1 MFLCCILAWKTHLC
15 HQEDAPVLGK
25 RIFLIP
31 ALLGLM
37 NSSTGYSQQIPSTL
51 DPQVIGKS
59 SIQSADVKD
68 QNLANQIAKRL
79 QESGLLHDFK
89 IEIKV
94 SGGNAELEGVVGTA
108 TQKDSA
114 LSVARQTSGL
124 IQVVDKLQI
133 LPEPTANVIIQSA
146 QIPMPQPFP
155 GSPGNMQN
163 PGMRPMPAPGANQM
177 IPEPL
182 PVGQSGGSYSYDMNP
197 PKMPP
202 YAWPSY
208 APHNNYSRVGYPEA
222 YPANAWPFIG
232 PVYPFPKVPLGWRS
246 VKLEWDD
253 GHWWFS
259 QTATKHNYWKLRY
272 W

>member
-1 MFLCCILAWKTHLC
+1 MLHSCLKTHHC

-25 RIFLIP
+25 RLFLIP
-31 ALLGLM
+31 AILGLM
-37 NSSTGYSQQIPSTL
+37 NSNAAFSQQIPSTL
-51 DPQVIGKS
+51 DPQVIGKP
-59 SIQSADVKD
+59 SIQSADAKD

-94 SGGNAELEGVVGTA
+94 SGGNAELEGVVGTT

-124 IQVVDKLQI
+124 IQVVDKLQV
-133 LPEPTANVIIQSA
+133 LPEPSANVIIQSA

-155 GSPGNMQN
+155 GSPGNMLQN
-163 PGMRPMPAPGANQM
+163 PGMRPMPANGANQM
-177 IPEPL
+177 IPEPI
-182 PVGQSGGSYSYDMNP
+182 PVGQSGASYSYDMNP

>member
-1 MFLCCILAWKTHLC
+1 MLHASLKTHLC
-15 HQEDAPVLGK
+15 HQEDASVLRK
-25 RIFLIP
+25 RLFLIP
-31 ALLGLM
+31 AMLGLM

-51 DPQVIGKS
+51 DPKLVENSTIKS
-59 SIQSADVKD
+59 TDSKD
-68 QNLANQIAKRL
+68 QQLANQIAKRL

-94 SGGNAELEGVVGTA
+94 SGGNAELEGTVGTSS
-108 TQKDSA
+108 QKDSA

-124 IQVVDKLQI
+124 IQVVDKLQV
-133 LPEPTANVIIQSA
+133 LPESNANVIIQSS
-146 QIPMPQPFP
+146 QVPMAPQALP
-155 GSPGNMQN
+155 GSPGNLPYN
-163 PGMRPMPAPGANQM
+163 TGMRQLPAPGAGQM
-177 IPEPL
+177 IPEPI
-182 PVGQSGGSYSYDMNP
+182 PVGQSGASYSYDMNP

-202 YAWPSY
+202 YAWPTY
-208 APHNNYSRVGYPEA
+208 APYNNYSRVGYPEA

-246 VKLEWDD
+246 VKLQWDD

-259 QTATKHNYWKLRY
+259 QTTTKHSYWKLRY